1 MFKVSPNPGLNLT
14 HLRTT
19 RPWSHKIHKHTCI
32 TRNCN
37 SYFSSTCSTNMI
49 RGFFFFC
56 FLNITGKSYVAQY
69 ISQLSFCNTV
79 VPSRHREQ
87 QIYPA
92 ILAHIVHQQT
102 RKMFHVKPTLF
113 SFIERTW
120 EEVIWLVA
128 TNGILS
134 NFYWTWH
141 DCDMATKVGG
151 LILNNGLSAVP
162 IFLTSLVFPCPGFRA
177 PVFAMSFRGL
187 TNSRGKIGTARSLMT
202 MWKWEYGNDNME
214 MKCAVRIWKW

>member
-1 MFKVSPNPGLNLT
+1 MQ
-14 HLRTT
+14 
-19 RPWSHKIHKHTCI
+19 HKHDLRI
-32 TRNCN
+32 
-37 SYFSSTCSTNMI
+37 
-49 RGFFFFC
+49 FFFC

-120 EEVIWLVA
+120 EKVIWFAA

-134 NFYWTWH
+134 NFYWMWL

-162 IFLTSLVFPCPGFRA
+162 IFLTSLVFPCPGFHA

-187 TNSRGKIGTARSLMT
+187 TNSRGKIGTACSLMT
-202 MWKWEYGNDNME
+202 MWKWEYGKDNME
-214 MKCAVRIWKW
+214 MRIWKWQLEMTIGNDNVEVTMWKWQCVSDNLEMKMWRWTTWKRQHGNNTM